1 MAELVIKN
9 KELIVRLTRL
19 EKVAT
24 LRGDLRIPIASV
36 RGVEVAD
43 SGLKSVRGVR
53 WWAGLFLPGVN
64 AVGMFHYQG
73 KKTFAVVHHGM
84 RRAVRVT
91 LEGAACD
98 ALIVGCED
106 PEAVAASIGI
116 SLDKG

>member
-1 MAELVIKN
+1 
-9 KELIVRLTRL
+9 
-19 EKVAT
+19 
-24 LRGDLRIPIASV
+24 
-36 RGVEVAD
+36 
-43 SGLKSVRGVR
+43 
-53 WWAGLFLPGVN
+53 LFLPGVN

-98 ALIVGCED
+98 ALIVGCEY